1 MEYPIKISLIDATL
15 FLIKAKKIIFEQN
28 RMALKKNLTA
38 TRMDS
43 PSPGEPLNRESFELF
58 FKENFLRF
66 CLLCQFKFGFDTEQ
80 AKEIVHVS
88 FVKLWESRVNPKT
101 GTSLSAYFVTI
112 LYNSSLDAIRHEKVR
127 LKYRRAYLKSV
138 DEFPSD
144 PGSSLMDLQQLKN
157 DIAEAIESMPGQM
170 RIIFELSRF
179 GGLKYADIA
188 VKLGLSA
195 KTVEN
200 QMGRAL
206 RRLRDRLSHY
216 LGVCLLFLFWG
227 S

>member
-1 MEYPIKISLIDATL
+1 
-15 FLIKAKKIIFEQN
+15 
-28 RMALKKNLTA
+28 MALKKNLTA
-38 TRMDS
+38 TRMGS
-43 PSPGEPLNRESFELF
+43 PSPGEPLNRETFELF

-88 FVKLWESRVNPKT
+88 FVKLWESRASIRT

-112 LYNSSLDAIRHEKVR
+112 LYNSSLDAIRHEKVKLR
-127 LKYRRAYLKSV
+127 YKKAYLNSM
-138 DEFPSD
+138 DGIPSEA
-144 PGSSLMDLQQLKN
+144 GSSIMDLQQLKS

-188 VKLGLSA
+188 AKLGLSA

-206 RRLRDRLSHY
+206 RRLREKLSHY
-216 LGVCLLFLFWG
+216 LGVCLLFFFLG

>member
-1 MEYPIKISLIDATL
+1 
-15 FLIKAKKIIFEQN
+15 
-28 RMALKKNLTA
+28 MALKKNLTA
-38 TRMDS
+38 TRMGS
-43 PSPGEPLNRESFELF
+43 PSPGEPLNRETFELF

-88 FVKLWESRVNPKT
+88 FVKLWESRASSRT
-101 GTSLSAYFVTI
+101 GSSLAAYFVTI
-112 LYNSSLDAIRHEKVR
+112 LYNSSLDAIRHEKVKLR
-127 LKYRRAYLKSV
+127 YKKAYLNSM
-138 DEFPSD
+138 DGIPSEA
-144 PGSSLMDLQQLKN
+144 GSSIMDLQQLKS

-188 VKLGLSA
+188 AKLGLSA

-206 RRLRDRLSHY
+206 RRLREKLSHY
-216 LGVCLLFLFWG
+216 LGVCLLFFFLG

>member
-1 MEYPIKISLIDATL
+1 
-15 FLIKAKKIIFEQN
+15 
-28 RMALKKNLTA
+28 MALKKNLTA
-38 TRMDS
+38 TRMGS
-43 PSPGEPLNRESFELF
+43 PPSGEPLNRESFELF

-80 AKEIVHVS
+80 AKEIVHIS
-88 FVKLWESRVNPKT
+88 YVKLWESRTSIKT

-112 LYNSSLDAIRHEKVR
+112 LYNSSLDAIRHDKVR
-127 LKYRRAYLKSV
+127 LKYKRAYLKSM
-138 DEFPSD
+138 DEFPSES
-144 PGSSLMDLQQLKN
+144 GSSIMDLQQLKN

-170 RIIFELSRF
+170 RTIFELSRF
-179 GGLKYADIA
+179 GGLRYADIA
-188 VKLGLSA
+188 AKLGLSA

-206 RRLRDRLSHY
+206 RRLRDKLSHY
-216 LGVCLLFLFWG
+216 LGICLLFLFWG

>member
-1 MEYPIKISLIDATL
+1 MP
-15 FLIKAKKIIFEQN
+15 
-28 RMALKKNLTA
+28 LKKDLVA
-38 TRMDS
+38 TRIDS
-43 PSPGEPLNRESFELF
+43 LPPGEPLNRESFELF

-88 FVKLWESRVNPKT
+88 FVKLWESRTSMKT
-101 GTSLSAYFVTI
+101 GSSLPAYFVTI
-112 LYNSSLDAIRHEKVR
+112 LYNSSLDAIRHDKVR
-127 LKYRRAYLKSV
+127 LKYKRAYLKNR
-138 DEFPSD
+138 DEFTSGS
-144 PGSSLMDLQQLKN
+144 GSSQMDLQQLKS

-179 GGLKYADIA
+179 GELKYADIA
-188 VKLGLSA
+188 AKLGLSS

-206 RRLRDRLSHY
+206 RRLRDKLGHY